1 MPHSSYLFDL
11 VSRIPK
17 LKDKCPWRMPK
28 QQVLVC
34 PRWQCLR
41 ASQESCAIQ
50 CRHTTHKDPSLLF
63 WPQLVALPRSP
74 QLAGYHPF
82 PGARLRLKLFS
93 PAVFTDLHREKIKIH
108 KYHILSNFNLL
119 TNRCAIPWPKM
130 IECEQSLKPVWFH
143 FQHQSGLVRVYT
155 ANLTQAL
162 REHTIWWLESMRCSP
177 SSLRTD
183 ESGNLPEFQN
193 IPGLLH
199 FTTEIQR
206 FTSYQLEQRPKVLI
220 KQRIILQNNNIS
232 RLL

>member
-1 MPHSSYLFDL
+1 
-11 VSRIPK
+11 
-17 LKDKCPWRMPK
+17 MPK
-28 QQVLVC
+28 QQVLLY
-34 PRWQCLR
+34 PKWQCLR
-41 ASQESCAIQ
+41 ASQDSCAIQ

-63 WPQLVALPRSP
+63 WPQLVASPRSP

-108 KYHILSNFNLL
+108 STIYFQILISPALGQEKA
-119 TNRCAIPWPKM
+119 NRCAIPWPKM

-155 ANLTQAL
+155 ANLHRPLENAL
-162 REHTIWWLESMRCSP
+162 FDDLIQRCSP

-199 FTTEIQR
+199 FITEIQR
-206 FTSYQLEQRPKVLI
+206 FTFYQLEQRPKVLL
-220 KQRIILQNNNIS
+220 KQRIILQNNNIT
-232 RLL
+232 RVL